1 MMRIYDCLVYLTI
14 LLSVLD
20 SVESLEINIGI
31 FSKNL
36 TNGNLT
42 TIFYNEKGWFCNSFS
57 FGREEACKYYGECC
71 GDVVR
76 IRERLEHGT
85 YQCMAIGDTQG

>member
-1 MMRIYDCLVYLTI
+1 MMRICNCLVYLPI

-36 TNGNLT
+36 TSGNLT
-42 TIFYNEKGWFCNSFS
+42 TIFYNEDDGFCSGFYIDS
-57 FGREEACKYYGECC
+57 EEECKYYGECC

-76 IRERLEHGT
+76 IREP
-85 YQCMAIGDTQG
+85 ISVWP